1 MCVSGVFGFRSWLPS
16 WVFAFFFFVMDS
28 SFFFL
33 RIEAFVHLGGVL
45 DSIEVVSSGPVGI
58 FAPRFLSYL
67 SGVFF
72 FCSVK
77 VIVLLDLFI

>member
-1 MCVSGVFGFRSWLPS
+1 MSRLITVALLGLCI
-16 WVFAFFFFVMDS
+16 FFFVTDS